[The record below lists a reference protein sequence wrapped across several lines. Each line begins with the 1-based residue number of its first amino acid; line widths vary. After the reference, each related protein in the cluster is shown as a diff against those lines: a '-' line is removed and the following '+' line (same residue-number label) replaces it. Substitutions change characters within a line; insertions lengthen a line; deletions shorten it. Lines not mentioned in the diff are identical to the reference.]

1 MKLSNFVWTMV
12 GVMAF
17 ASCSN
22 NEVLDDS
29 GQQTL
34 PGVATGQAYITVRLQ
49 DAGAM
54 KRGTDGGY
62 ENGEPEEHKVMNAK
76 FYFFDRHGA
85 FVEEGTAWN
94 GGNPVEGDENVE
106 FKSNTVVVLKGVTEK
121 NYPTYLLTVLNAPDF
136 TLDAASTLESASRS
150 LQQWYV
156 EQGTETKEKYFVMST
171 SSYVGNASETYDPTY
186 YYANKINPK
195 HFKEEPVENNT
206 TGAMDIYVERLA
218 AKVETEI
225 GMEPIETTSGG
236 KIYKVENKVS
246 IGGGGNNDGGE
257 GNEAATQ
264 VYVKFTNWALNATAN
279 NSWLS
284 KQLQDGWVVGSMNPF
299 VGWNMPNDYRCYW
312 AASRVYGLPILIE
325 DGSETLHY
333 ITYKDLT
340 HNGVSL
346 GDAAY
351 CNENT
356 NTAANIMTAA
366 GSNIVDSRK
375 TTSVILGATL
385 CNEKGEAIDAVRHN
399 GLVYLTEEYLKHV
412 AFVLNQ
418 GISGGVNIYTRTA
431 KEGEGETGFEYTQIN
446 IPDFLKI
453 GKTEDGML
461 KVVVDGTKFEEG
473 TEYYQKKFE
482 EVEGV
487 EEDKSEKITDP
498 AGKLAEYIAQ
508 FVTNM
513 ESGID
518 AENSLF
524 AVDEVFKNGAMYY
537 SIPVQHMVEDGEAD
551 KIVEGEYGVVRN
563 HWYQLSINKV
573 KNIGTGIF
581 DPDEDEMI
589 KPEIPD
595 TKLYLDATINILS
608 WKVVTQGVEL

>member
-54 KRGTDGGY
+54 KRGTAGGY
-62 ENGEPEEHKVMNAK
+62 ENGEENEHKVMNAK

-94 GGNPVEGDENVE
+94 GGNTVGGNTNVE

-136 TLDAASTLESASRS
+136 TLNAGSTLESASRS

-171 SSYVGNASETYDPTY
+171 SSYVGTASDTYDLTY

-195 HFKEEPVENNT
+195 YFKEEPVEKN

-225 GMEPIETTSGG
+225 GMKPIETTSAE

-264 VYVKFTNWALNATAN
+264 VYVKFTNWALNATAKY
-279 NSWLS
+279 SWLS
-284 KQLQDGWVVGSMNPF
+284 KQLQDGWVTGAISPF

-312 AASRVYGLPILIE
+312 AASQVYGLQILTE
-325 DGSETLHY
+325 DDNETLNY

-340 HNGVSL
+340 TNGVSL

-356 NTAANIMTAA
+356 NTPANIMTAV

-375 TTSVILGATL
+375 TTSVILGAIL
-385 CNEKGEAIDAVRHN
+385 CNETGEAIDAVRHN

-418 GISGGVNIYTRTA
+418 GVKGVNIYTRQE
-431 KEGEGETGFEYTQIN
+431 KEVGEGEKVFEYTQIN
-446 IPDFLKI
+446 IPDFLMI
-453 GKTEDGML
+453 DKTDGGML
-461 KVVVDGTKFEEG
+461 KVVVDETKFDEG

-487 EEDKSEKITDP
+487 EEDMSEKITAP

-537 SIPVQHMVEDGEAD
+537 SIPVEHMVEDGEAE
-551 KIVEGEYGVVRN
+551 KIIEGEYGVVRN

-581 DPDEDEMI
+581 DPEEDEMI

-608 WKVVTQGVEL
+608 WKVVSQDVEL